1 MTLSE
6 LSELVST
13 ETDLGALTIGEV
25 FGVKGGRGGRPRGTA
40 KATKSKPKKGSRTK
54 TKKAA
59 ERNMRTDEA
68 RAAFDKE
75 VYGLLK
81 AEGGKVS
88 AEAMR
93 AELGGTPDQ
102 LRKSL
107 VRLMEAGRVKRTGK
121 LRATRYQAK

>member
-6 LSELVST
+6 LSELVNA

-25 FGVKGGRGGRPRGTA
+25 FGVRGGRGGRPRGTA
-40 KATKSKPKKGSRTK
+40 KATKSKPKGSRTK
-54 TKKAA
+54 RKKAA

-93 AELGGTPDQ
+93 ADLGGTPDQ

-107 VRLMEAGRVKRTGK
+107 VRLMEAGKVKRTGK